1 MYEKFN
7 KLMGNISTCLK
18 DSITNFQD
26 KKFLEVLIRNNVNI
40 LSTWIVNLDVGKT
53 VKFKIV
59 SISHLKHF

>member
-40 LSTWIVNLDVGKT
+40 LST
-53 VKFKIV
+53 
-59 SISHLKHF
+59 